1 MTDIHA
7 AATPRTRTIDL
18 GDGLIMRWSTKDD
31 SKHVQELVGDSFR
44 WLLFGPPLTPGVIPP
59 PNKIVMA
66 GARRLLSGVNATM
79 SEFNYALV
87 EDTKRKGTDKNPI
100 VACTSIHRVRAY
112 YGSVKLFFGKPELI
126 ATDPEYRNRG
136 LVRKLLNEMIHP
148 ESEARGDALQFI
160 PGIPHFYRQ
169 FGYEYAMCSFG
180 ASSIKNVQSLPSLSK
195 GKTEPYTLRKA
206 TLADIPYLVKLS
218 ERESLSPHTPFGL
231 FYGPE
236 YWKYTIHDYVEIME
250 NENDVPRDSYI
261 FVDAATGKDVGFA
274 IVTHAFGLKVEAIA
288 LDKEQAHS
296 WNDVLFPVLRQIVA
310 NEKTSLEAKKS
321 KTTDPE
327 AAKAIKTD
335 GFPILLQIHPAHPAY
350 ALLGT
355 LVSPPQDKPG
365 FRIMVRI
372 NDYPQFIRT
381 VTPELERRLAES
393 PMAGLSGKLQFDFF
407 RKVEGNKGKG
417 LEIEFKKGKL
427 VDVKDWAKQLPEK
440 DVEDYLAIKAR
451 GEEDQIP
458 TLYEASLAPLTFN
471 NLLTGERSF
480 RDLIWSH
487 GETTY
492 GNDATRLLIDILFPK
507 GEQHVDTFFW

>member
-44 WLLFGPPLTPGVIPP
+44 
-59 PNKIVMA
+59 
-66 GARRLLSGVNATM
+66 RRLLSGVNATM
-79 SEFNYALV
+79 NEFNYALV

-148 ESEARGDALQFI
+148 ESEARGDSLQFI

-335 GFPILLQIHPAHPAY
+335 GF
-350 ALLGT
+350 
-355 LVSPPQDKPG
+355 
-365 FRIMVRI
+365 RIMVRI

-440 DVEDYLAIKAR
+440 DVEDCLAIKAR